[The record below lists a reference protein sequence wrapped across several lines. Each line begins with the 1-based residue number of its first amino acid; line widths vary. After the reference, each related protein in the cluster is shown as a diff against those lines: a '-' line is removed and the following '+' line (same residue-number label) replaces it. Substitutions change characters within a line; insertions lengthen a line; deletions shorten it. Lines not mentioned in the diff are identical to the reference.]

1 VNAITRTANRQ
12 IAYAAGTVM
21 AAFVLSNITGLIRQ
35 ILVSRAFGTGLE
47 IDAFNAAA
55 RLPDLLF
62 SLVAGGALASAFIPT
77 FTGFIAREEREDA
90 WQLASAIG
98 NLISL
103 ILVATCALAAILAPQ
118 IVRYALYPLVSEIDP
133 TRFELTVSLL
143 RIMLLSPLIFG
154 ISGLLMG
161 ILNSHQIFLLPA
173 LAPSMYW
180 LGMIFGVVVL
190 APHWGIHGLAW
201 GVVLGAGMHLGVQ
214 LPALGRIGLRYIPTL
229 GLDQP
234 AVRQVGRLMLPR
246 LLGVA
251 VVQINFMVNVILASA
266 QPEGSLTA
274 ITLAWAVMTMP
285 QVVIAQSIAIA
296 ALPTF
301 SAQVARGHPEEMR
314 ASLAATLRGVILLS
328 LPASLGLIFLRY
340 PIVSL
345 LFERG
350 EFTAQS
356 TELVAW
362 ALLWYS
368 VGLVGHS
375 VVEILAR
382 AFYALQDTKTP
393 VLVGAAAMSL
403 NLVFSITFAALFT
416 RVGWMPHGG
425 LALAN
430 SLATALEMIA
440 LVVLMRRR
448 LNGLEGRQVSTGVI
462 QAVMASAVMT
472 LGLWGWLNWMGDQSA
487 WVVLG
492 GGILIGAGLYAATLA
507 GLGVREVREAVR
519 FLRRRGR

>member
-1 VNAITRTANRQ
+1 
-12 IAYAAGTVM
+12 
-21 AAFVLSNITGLIRQ
+21 
-35 ILVSRAFGTGLE
+35 
-47 IDAFNAAA
+47 
-55 RLPDLLF
+55 
-62 SLVAGGALASAFIPT
+62 
-77 FTGFIAREEREDA
+77 
-90 WQLASAIG
+90 
-98 NLISL
+98 
-103 ILVATCALAAILAPQ
+103 
-118 IVRYALYPLVSEIDP
+118 
-133 TRFELTVSLL
+133 
-143 RIMLLSPLIFG
+143 
-154 ISGLLMG
+154 
-161 ILNSHQIFLLPA
+161 
-173 LAPSMYW
+173 
-180 LGMIFGVVVL
+180 
-190 APHWGIHGLAW
+190 
-201 GVVLGAGMHLGVQ
+201 MHLGVQ
-214 LPALGRIGLRYIPTL
+214 LPALGRIGLRYVPTL

-462 QAVMASAVMT
+462 QAVIASAVMT
-472 LGLWGWLNWMGDQSA
+472 LGLWGWLNRMGDQSA

-492 GGILIGAGLYAATLA
+492 GGILIGAGLYAAALA

>member
-1 VNAITRTANRQ
+1 
-12 IAYAAGTVM
+12 M
-21 AAFVLSNITGLIRQ
+21 AAFVISNITGLIRQ

-98 NLISL
+98 NLVSL

-201 GVVLGAGMHLGVQ
+201 GAVLGAGMHLGVQ
-214 LPALGRIGLRYIPTL
+214 LPALRKIGLRYIPTL
-229 GLDQP
+229 GLDMP

-314 ASLAATLRGVILLS
+314 ASLAATLRGVIFLS
-328 LPASLGLIFLRY
+328 LPASLGLIYLRQ

-356 TELVAW
+356 TELVVW

-382 AFYALQDTKTP
+382 AFYALHDTKTP

-403 NLVFSITFAALFT
+403 NLVFSITFSALFV

-430 SLATALEMIA
+430 SLATALEMIG

-448 LNGLEGRQVSTGVI
+448 LNGLEGRHVSAGVI

-472 LGLWGWLNWMGDQSA
+472 LGLWGWLHWMGDQSA

-492 GGILIGAGLYAATLA
+492 GGILIGAGLYAAALVVM
-507 GLGVREVREAVR
+507 GVREVREAVR
-519 FLRRRGR
+519 FLKRRGR